1 MELENREALDLW
13 RDITHRAIKADG
25 PDLSARQTAL
35 LLTIHLDED
44 RHTVRGLSKRL
55 GLGKPAIVRALDSL
69 QALGLVRRV
78 RDEADRRNIFIEPT
92 EAGAHRLSDIAI
104 IIAQG
109 ISNMDRSKTIE
120 IRRIESNF
128 ANDHFANFATH

>member
-78 RDEADRRNIFIEPT
+78 RDETDRRNIFIEPT
-92 EAGAHRLSDIAI
+92 EAGAHRSDIAI

-109 ISNMDRSKTIE
+109 ISNMDRGKTIE